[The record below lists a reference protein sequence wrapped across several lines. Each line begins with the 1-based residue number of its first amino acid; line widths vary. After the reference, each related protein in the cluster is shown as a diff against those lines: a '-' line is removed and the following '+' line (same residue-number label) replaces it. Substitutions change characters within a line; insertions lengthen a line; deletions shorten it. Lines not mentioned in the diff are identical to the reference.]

1 MLVNSKQ
8 KVAALASGLAIA
20 TTGLVVSSEAQA
32 VPDNDSKHGAPALA
46 TGARDQDHAARLAAL
61 LGVPQ
66 SAVSEA
72 LEEVFGPSGE
82 PPRQVPRGR

>member
-20 TTGLVVSSEAQA
+20 TTGLVVSTEPQA
-32 VPDNDSKHGAPALA
+32 TPDNESKHRSPAA
-46 TGARDQDHAARLAAL
+46 AAGARDPDHAARLAAL

-66 SAVSEA
+66 SAVTDA

-82 PPRQVPRGR
+82 PPRQVPRGG